1 MLKALLTTLIMLCL
15 ACYPVIVYVGLT
27 QFNSQLVA
35 IVLLFL
41 LALRLWLSKALFDK
55 MPWLKPATF
64 LAVIAIVLSKV
75 FDSDVG
81 LRLYPVIINTVM
93 LLVFS
98 YSLYK
103 GPSIIETFARI
114 TEPELD
120 EQGVQ
125 YTKKVTQLWCVFF
138 IVNGGIA
145 LYTSLFSSLAVWAFY
160 NGVIAYVAMGV
171 LFALEWLV
179 RLKVKRKARV

>member
-1 MLKALLTTLIMLCL
+1 M
-15 ACYPVIVYVGLT
+15 
-27 QFNSQLVA
+27 
-35 IVLLFL
+35 
-41 LALRLWLSKALFDK
+41 
-55 MPWLKPATF
+55 
-64 LAVIAIVLSKV
+64 SKV

-145 LYTSLFSSLAVWAFY
+145 LYTSLFASLAVWAFY